1 METQYGSCCLLRVG
15 RALPCLLQA
24 WGWAFLGLVAGLVVC
39 RGPGCLSWAAP
50 RAWRLVAGLAARRE
64 PGVLGLVAGLAA
76 RREPGV
82 LGLVAGLAARREPGV
97 LGLVA
102 GLVDCLVLCID
113 MRAGLVAT
121 KVNCIVL
128 CICFKISHITSDVS
142 LSPPNVHS

>member
-82 LGLVAGLAARREPGV
+82 LGLVAGL
-97 LGLVA
+97 
-102 GLVDCLVLCID
+102 VDCLVLCID